1 MDLLISDFRGRLQ
14 DRRISISLTDAAKD
28 YLIDTGFDPV
38 YGARPLKRLLQSKVE
53 TLVARYLIANDPEPD
68 TVLTIDRNGDDIII
82 KE

>member
-68 TVLTIDRNGDDIII
+68 TVLTIDRSGR
-82 KE
+82 